1 MIQGKSGNDVE
12 ILGSPDVK
20 WNDAA
25 GQGNRMEIATANGT
39 D

>member
-1 MIQGKSGNDVE
+1 MIKGKIGNDVE

-20 WNDAA
+20 WNKAA
-25 GQGNRMEIATANGT
+25 GQGSRMQIATANGT

>member
-1 MIQGKSGNDVE
+1 VIQGRSGNDVE

-20 WNDAA
+20 WNKAA
-25 GQGNRMEIATANGT
+25 GQGNRMQIATANGA